1 MEFITSA
8 ILGGA
13 IWDFI
18 KFKAEPTIDN
28 IRSTVG
34 KLVNIDEAI
43 ESALSKELLKLK
55 ANESASIEELTA
67 LLDSS
72 LPIQSLLTQINQAP
86 QNGVTIQNFGSGD
99 AFNGDKVM
107 GDKIITK

>member
-43 ESALSKELLKLK
+43 ESALSK
-55 ANESASIEELTA
+55 
-67 LLDSS
+67 
-72 LPIQSLLTQINQAP
+72 
-86 QNGVTIQNFGSGD
+86 
-99 AFNGDKVM
+99 
-107 GDKIITK
+107 